1 MAKVR
6 AVHCAML
13 KGFNQFVA
21 YVAEFP
27 WILES
32 LGKEQLRT
40 LGYSSGPDVSIQK
53 RYLPSQLSTGSGQF
67 YLLAL
72 CHMPAK
78 LSKFSS
84 EKSIILSL
92 FGCVRTNLIA
102 EFAYLF
108 FLRTVLACI
117 EILRPVVHVPGRLNG
132 EEKRYFF

>member
-40 LGYSSGPDVSIQK
+40 LGYSLGPGVSI
-53 RYLPSQLSTGSGQF
+53 
-67 YLLAL
+67 
-72 CHMPAK
+72 
-78 LSKFSS
+78 
-84 EKSIILSL
+84 
-92 FGCVRTNLIA
+92 
-102 EFAYLF
+102 
-108 FLRTVLACI
+108 
-117 EILRPVVHVPGRLNG
+117 
-132 EEKRYFF
+132 